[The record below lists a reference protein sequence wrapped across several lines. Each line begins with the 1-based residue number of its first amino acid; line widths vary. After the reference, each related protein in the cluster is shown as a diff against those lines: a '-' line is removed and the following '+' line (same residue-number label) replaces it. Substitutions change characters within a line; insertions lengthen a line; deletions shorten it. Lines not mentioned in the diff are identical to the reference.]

1 MNNANNSKDNEYFKE
16 LLSRILVLDSIEEN
30 MDWIELCII
39 IICDQ

>member
-30 MDWIELCII
+30 MD
-39 IICDQ
+39 